1 MSASLISSDIP
12 LRRQL
17 RALLEP
23 EGFDIREAASP
34 APAVDHLRHGR
45 FRLIILDLESAP
57 RERHEAVK
65 ALKRMSG
72 APLIVLSR
80 TDDDAEVVSA
90 LGHGADDF
98 IVTPFNPGVLLARI
112 YANLRMLRRVSPPA
126 ADHLVNGPVRMDPG
140 RHEVRVNGHVV
151 SFSPKE
157 FGILRQLMIHKGEP
171 VSNQILLRH
180 IWGDAHTRDDAYL
193 RVYISQIRKKL
204 QPANLQAAISSTSRK
219 TYRMAALA
227 DDAAGQLPP
236 TATH

>member
-1 MSASLISSDIP
+1 MSASLISSDVP

-23 EGFDIREAASP
+23 EGFTIREAASP
-34 APAVDHLRHGR
+34 AQAVDHLRQGR
-45 FRLIILDLESAP
+45 FRLIVLDLESAP
-57 RERHEAVK
+57 RERHEAVR
-65 ALKRMSG
+65 ALKRISR

-80 TDDDAEVVSA
+80 TDDDADVVSA
-90 LGHGADDF
+90 LEHGADDF

-112 YANLRMLRRVSPPA
+112 YANLRMLQRLSPPA
-126 ADHLVNGPVRMDPG
+126 ADHLVNGPVRIDPG
-140 RHEVRVNGHVV
+140 RHEVRINGHIV

-157 FGILRQLMIHKGEP
+157 FGLLRQLMIHKGEP

-204 QPANLQAAISSTSRK
+204 KPANLQAAISSTARK
-219 TYRMAALA
+219 EYRMDVLA
-227 DDAAGQLPP
+227 DGAEGELPP
-236 TATH
+236 VATH